1 MLCVKHSNREQLV
14 TYNKSIFVAALVTA
28 FPCWGAQGLVAE
40 RTISIEAAQEAARVA
55 LEQCRKEGH
64 RVTVTVL
71 DHAARTKVVQRDD
84 GASPH
89 SVQHSLNK
97 AYTALTYREP
107 SSDFGKRATAS
118 PTGAGALHLEKIAT
132 AGGGLPIWAGNEVVG
147 AIGVSGSRG
156 TPTAPGGVTD
166 AKCGQAG
173 IDQISKTFN

>member
-1 MLCVKHSNREQLV
+1 MRFAKWMIPGIL
-14 TYNKSIFVAALVTA
+14 AA
-28 FPCWGAQGLVAE
+28 FPCAGAQTLVTE
-40 RTISIEAAQEAARVA
+40 RTISVEAAQEAARVA

-71 DHAARTKVVQRDD
+71 DHAARTKVVLRDD

-107 SSDFGKRATAS
+107 SGDAGKRMTAS
-118 PTGAGALHLEKIAT
+118 PTGAGALHLEKMAT
-132 AGGGLPIWAGNEVVG
+132 AAGGVPIRAGNEVVG

-156 TPTAPGGVTD
+156 SAGAPGGATD
-166 AKCGQAG
+166 TKCAQAG
-173 IDQISKTFN
+173 IDQIAKGLN

>member
-1 MLCVKHSNREQLV
+1 MRYSKCA
-14 TYNKSIFVAALVTA
+14 FVAGLWAAL
-28 FPCWGAQGLVAE
+28 PLWGAQGLVIE
-40 RTISIEAAQEAARVA
+40 RTLSVEAAQEAARVA

-71 DHAARTKVVQRDD
+71 DHAGRTKVVLRDD

-89 SVQHSLNK
+89 TVQHSLNK
-97 AYTALTYREP
+97 AYTALTYRE
-107 SSDFGKRATAS
+107 SSGDYGKRATAN

-132 AGGGLPIWAGNEVVG
+132 AAGGLPIRAGNEVVG

-156 TPTAPGGVTD
+156 TPAAPGGVTD

-173 IDQISKTFN
+173 IDQIAKSLN